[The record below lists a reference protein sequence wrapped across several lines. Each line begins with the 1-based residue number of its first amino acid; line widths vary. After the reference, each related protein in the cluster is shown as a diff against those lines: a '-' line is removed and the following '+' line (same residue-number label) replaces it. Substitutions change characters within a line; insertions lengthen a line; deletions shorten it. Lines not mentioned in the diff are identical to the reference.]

1 MKKLKFRSLQVQSH
15 LDIYFGGTQMDLSMR
30 QLQIQ
35 LRFSEV
41 KLEACMECRFSEV
54 GVYGVKNAQILQ
66 QLCLHVS
73 LQPLGA

>member
-15 LDIYFGGTQMDLSMR
+15 LDIYFGGTQVDLSIR

-35 LRFSEV
+35 LRFSESQTRGLCGMQV
-41 KLEACMECRFSEV
+41 FSEV
-54 GVYGVKNAQILQ
+54 YEDKNAEILQ

-73 LQPLGA
+73 LQPLGS